1 MVVKIDQPLM
11 EIDQP
16 QVETYYG
23 EGREITLLWIV
34 KIDQPLVEIDQPL
47 VETYHGEGREK
58 YTVWVMQVDCSHG
71 GDRPA
76 PGGNLLW

>member
-1 MVVKIDQPLM
+1 M

-34 KIDQPLVEIDQPL
+34 KIDQPLVEIDQPQ
-47 VETYHGEGREK
+47 VETCYGYMWSVGGENRP
-58 YTVWVMQVDCSHG
+58 SPG
-71 GDRPA
+71 GDRPT
-76 PGGNLLW
+76 PGGDLLW